1 MDISNEKDKIRMS
14 LQIMTFQG
22 ILGGM
27 ERKIIAPCGIE
38 FGDLYG

>member
-1 MDISNEKDKIRMS
+1 MG

-22 ILGGM
+22 ILEGGM
-27 ERKIIAPCGIE
+27 KGKIIAPCGIE